1 MKTRRWIPW
10 GVGIA
15 TALGLLLAAGCSDDD
30 EAEDDAGVFGATAD
44 GGEADGAVPS
54 EEGSDVAGGDAGG
67 VAAADEADAAADGG
81 AEAEEEE
88 LSLVAPK
95 KLAPPDGTV
104 YYISRLKPNVIVTCE
119 WTPVPGAV
127 DYVIT
132 RNNGIEP
139 VDFKY
144 YTEGTTFAG
153 RFISGATYTWSV
165 QARDAAGRVGPSS
178 GKARFIIRNLE
189 I

>member
-1 MKTRRWIPW
+1 MKTRKWIPW

-15 TALGLLLAAGCSDDD
+15 MTLGLLLAVGCSDDD
-30 EAEDDAGVFGATAD
+30 EAADDAGVIGAED
-44 GGEADGAVPS
+44 ADGAS
-54 EEGSDVAGGDAGG
+54 ASGEAGEAADGDAD
-67 VAAADEADAAADGG
+67 VEAADEADAAADGG
-81 AEAEEEE
+81 AEAEEEAIP
-88 LSLVAPK
+88 LVAPI

-104 YYISRLKPNVIVTCE
+104 YYISRLKPKVIVTCE

-132 RNNGIEP
+132 RKNEFDP

-165 QARDAAGRVGPSS
+165 QARDAAGQVGPSS

-189 I
+189 L